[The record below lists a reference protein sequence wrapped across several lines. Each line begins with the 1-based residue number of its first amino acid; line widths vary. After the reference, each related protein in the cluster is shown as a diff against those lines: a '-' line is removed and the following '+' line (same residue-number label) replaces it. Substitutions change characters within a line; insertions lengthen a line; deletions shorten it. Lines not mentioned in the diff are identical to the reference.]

1 MHVTCS
7 DSSQASELKKSSLS
21 CRSTD
26 VTFWSSLSL
35 GSLIVA
41 ELKRKRPCPHREYKD
56 LFFQTILCFPL
67 RKNDFF
73 LLEVRLCLLDN
84 FMLYK
89 NLAVAAESK
98 ACFREAVVQG
108 REAFLREMCDCR
120 RVSFELCLQFS
131 IDSFEIDRFCF
142 SYCCRVVLVS
152 LNILDFLRN

>member
-7 DSSQASELKKSSLS
+7 DSSQASELKKLNLS

-26 VTFWSSLSL
+26 VTFWSLLSL

-89 NLAVAAESK
+89 SLAVAAESK
-98 ACFREAVVQG
+98 ACFREAVGQG
-108 REAFLREMCDCR
+108 R
-120 RVSFELCLQFS
+120 
-131 IDSFEIDRFCF
+131 
-142 SYCCRVVLVS
+142 S
-152 LNILDFLRN
+152 LPT